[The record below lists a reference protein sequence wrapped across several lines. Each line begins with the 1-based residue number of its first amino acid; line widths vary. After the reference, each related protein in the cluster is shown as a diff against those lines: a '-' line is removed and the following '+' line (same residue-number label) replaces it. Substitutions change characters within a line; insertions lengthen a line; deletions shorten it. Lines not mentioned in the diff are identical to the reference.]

1 MCKKEARIKSLKIK
15 IQRTTSKGYA
25 TSGCV
30 RKWEREIRH
39 LSK

>member
-1 MCKKEARIKSLKIK
+1 MTRTEARIKELRIK